1 MDPVISE
8 TVQWLGAK
16 ARRDRPWTWQEVC
29 DDPVLSRLPFEIELD
44 KFGRLVMSPAANW
57 FHGKL
62 QGRLTRWLGNRLDGD
77 AVTEVAI
84 KHADGTSEPDVVWGP
99 REFWAKQ
106 DRDRADLPS
115 APPLVCEVLSPS
127 NTEAEMKSKIENY
140 LGAGA
145 QEVWLIGQNETV
157 RFFDKSGQIERSVV
171 ANCDANE
178 VRVALFAD

>member
-1 MDPVISE
+1 MDQAVSDA
-8 TVQWLGAK
+8 VQWLGAR

-62 QGRLTRWLGNRLDGD
+62 QGRLTRWLGNRLGGD

-84 KHADGTSEPDVVWGP
+84 KHSEGTSEPDVVWGP
-99 REFWAKQ
+99 KEFWMRQ
-106 DRDRADLPS
+106 DRDRVDLPT

-127 NTEAEMKSKIENY
+127 NTDAEMREKIANY

-157 RFFDKSGQIERSVV
+157 RFFDASGQIERSVV
-171 ANCDANE
+171 ANCDTIE
-178 VRVALFAD
+178 VRNALFAE